1 MNYFFYLRKNFKLKC
16 MKIVL
21 ATSVIFCSL
30 IFTSCSENQKDTK
43 EKTKIACTCEDCAN
57 GCDKDC
63 DANCGG
69 E

>member
-1 MNYFFYLRKNFKLKC
+1 